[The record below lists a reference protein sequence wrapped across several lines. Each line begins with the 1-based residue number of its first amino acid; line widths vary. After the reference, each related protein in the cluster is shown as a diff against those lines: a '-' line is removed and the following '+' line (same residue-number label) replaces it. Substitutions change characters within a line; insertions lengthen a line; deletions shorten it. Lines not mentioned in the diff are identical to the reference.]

1 MLLRWVSSRVHSSA
15 PCGRGSDRDLA
26 EGPTVAG
33 PTWMAWRS
41 PAGQFQDVVNTFEF
55 YGALW
60 RHKIFITAMTAVF
73 VVSALALTLREQ
85 KIYQASSLVRV
96 QQLISDPGQA
106 LGVLAASAQLAQT
119 YGRIVETST
128 IAAKISTDS
137 KGQLPLSEVAGHI
150 SGAPVQGLDMLTISA
165 RSPDPLIA
173 EKVANAAPRALES
186 FIRQTGTLRDQVTL
200 VQRADLPTSPA
211 SPNVKL
217 NLALALLLGLIFNA
231 ALALAIDLISD
242 RIGDADEF
250 EKLTGVPVLASIPTL
265 KFMDVEVPINRAL
278 DKTEAYDQSL
288 PQAVRS
294 ALNG

>member
-1 MLLRWVSSRVHSSA
+1 MASR
-15 PCGRGSDRDLA
+15 P
-26 EGPTVAG
+26 
-33 PTWMAWRS
+33 
-41 PAGQFQDVVNTFEF
+41 PAGQFQDVVNTLEF

-60 RHKIFITAMTAVF
+60 RHKIFISALTAVF
-73 VVSALALTLREQ
+73 VLSALALTLREQ

-128 IAAKISTDS
+128 IAQKIATDS
-137 KGQLPLSEVAGHI
+137 RGQLALTDVDGHI
-150 SGAPVQGLDMLTISA
+150 SGSPVQGLDMLTISA
-165 RSPDPLIA
+165 RSPDPLTA
-173 EKVANAAPRALES
+173 EKIANAAPHALEA
-186 FIRQTGTLRDQVTL
+186 FIRQTGTLRDQVTV
-200 VQRADLPTSPA
+200 VQRADLPKSPA

-242 RIGDADEF
+242 RIGDADDF
-250 EKLTGVPVLASIPTL
+250 EKLTGIPVLASIPTL
-265 KFMDVEVPINRAL
+265 KFMDAELPVGRAP
-278 DKTEAYDQSL
+278 DTAEEYERSR
-288 PQAVRS
+288 PHAVRS